1 MTARDVLG
9 AWHVFRAHLPL
20 LVASECLFLSERTV
34 RLHST
39 HSPLLITHPG
49 DTKVTRTWSLLPEEE
64 TIKVDHLGQVTFY
77 FLVKKKKTLK
87 KYLFI
92 LCFLY
97 KKNEHNKR

>member
-77 FLVKKKKTLK
+77 FLVKKKNPQKISFHSL
-87 KYLFI
+87 LFI
-92 LCFLY
+92 
-97 KKNEHNKR
+97 